1 MRSELNMMIQILSS
15 PSIYDLTTP
24 IAHVIQKDPDFTSYG
39 DACLEAAG
47 GYSEGLFWWHIEW
60 PDEIKAMTLKNI
72 TVTRKCLDTNELVS
86 INILEFAVEII
97 NYAAVTLLFKKDP
110 LLCQHSF
117 PILLNWTDNTSSK
130 TWLRKA
136 ATRTIKGKS
145 LQRILCSLMINNP
158 VGIKAEHIAGS
169 SNVLADAISRVYDT
183 SFSENSFIKIFQD
196 FPQMR
201 SWKRF
206 HPSQELLLI
215 LYLALLQ
222 GQDQGLCPPNKLGHF
237 VQGNNIF

>member
-1 MRSELNMMIQILSS
+1 
-15 PSIYDLTTP
+15 
-24 IAHVIQKDPDFTSYG
+24 
-39 DACLEAAG
+39 
-47 GYSEGLFWWHIEW
+47 
-60 PDEIKAMTLKNI
+60 MTLKNI

-97 NYAAVTLLFKKDP
+97 NYAAVTLLFKNNP

-158 VGIKAEHIAGS
+158 VGIKAEHIA
-169 SNVLADAISRVYDT
+169 
-183 SFSENSFIKIFQD
+183 
-196 FPQMR
+196 
-201 SWKRF
+201 
-206 HPSQELLLI
+206 
-215 LYLALLQ
+215 
-222 GQDQGLCPPNKLGHF
+222 
-237 VQGNNIF
+237 